1 MGAATASSASVP
13 TTRVNSGRVSTRRNQ
28 PFGFSVRSASCARRS
43 AIFCGVSVE
52 AHSFFG
58 MILVP
63 AKDSTAGVRVTAIR
77 AATTT
82 QNAAAL
88 PITPRK
94 GIPVTFSATSAI
106 ITVVAAKITALPLV
120 PFARTI
126 AWFFDMPSSRFVR

>member
-1 MGAATASSASVP
+1 M
-13 TTRVNSGRVSTRRNQ
+13 
-28 PFGFSVRSASCARRS
+28 
-43 AIFCGVSVE
+43 E
-52 AHSFFG
+52 AHSFFD

-63 AKDSTAGVRVTAIR
+63 AKDSTAGVSVTAIR

-106 ITVVAAKITALPLV
+106 ITVLAAKITALPLV
-120 PFARTI
+120 PFARAI
-126 AWFFDMPSSRFVR
+126 AWTFGMPSSRFVR